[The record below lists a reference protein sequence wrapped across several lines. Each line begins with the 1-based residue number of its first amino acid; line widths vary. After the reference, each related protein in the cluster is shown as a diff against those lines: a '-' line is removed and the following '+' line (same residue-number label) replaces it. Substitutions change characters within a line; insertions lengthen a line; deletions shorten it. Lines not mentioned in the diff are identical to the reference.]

1 MLPEKIQL
9 VVDDLVRFHCQRIEL
24 DRVYL
29 VMLAGGA
36 ARFNFLQMNAGKPCN
51 VVVTKDGLIPVRD
64 YYIYPV
70 AKEAALRHGELS
82 VATADLLHTKM
93 CGVGKKGSDITLGEI
108 NIAARAE
115 VLARLSD
122 AGLAVD
128 DTQTESPDL
137 VTGILGEA
145 VDQGT
150 VDPAAKGPLPDTAVQ
165 IVIGDTVMS
174 APFRTPEEAEAS
186 EQYKAYKLLPEVATQ
201 GKLIWLRPVMEE

>member
-9 VVDDLVRFHCQRIEL
+9 VIDDLVRFHCQNIKL
-24 DRVYL
+24 DAVYL
-29 VMLAGGA
+29 VMAAGGA

-51 VVVTKDGLIPVRD
+51 VVLTREGLIPVRD
-64 YYIYPV
+64 FYIYPV
-70 AKEAALRHGELS
+70 AQEAKLRHGELS

-93 CGVGKKGSDITLGEI
+93 CGVGKKGASITMGEI

-115 VLARLSD
+115 VLARLTD

-128 DTQTESPDL
+128 DTKTDSPDL

-145 VDQGT
+145 VDAGS
-150 VDPAAKGPLPDTAVQ
+150 VDPAAKEPPPATAVQ

-174 APFRTPEEAEAS
+174 EPYPTPEAAEAS

-201 GKLIWLRPVMEE
+201 GKMIWLRPITEG